1 MNTPE
6 LQKIEPLYMGIK
18 DACERY
24 GIGRTT
30 LYSLF
35 QKSDCPP
42 VMKLGGKTLLE
53 IKPFDEFVR
62 SQLEPSIV
70 EKNKTA

>member
-1 MNTPE
+1 MND
-6 LQKIEPLYMGIK
+6 PLYIGIS
-18 DACERY
+18 DACRRY

-35 QKSDCPP
+35 QLDGCPP
-42 VMKLGGKTLLE
+42 VMQLGGKTLLE
-53 IKPFDEFVR
+53 VAAFDEFVR
-62 SQLEPSIV
+62 SQLRPSVV

>member
-1 MNTPE
+1 MS
-6 LQKIEPLYMGIK
+6 EPLYIGIS
-18 DACERY
+18 DACRRY

-35 QKSDCPP
+35 QLDGCPP

-53 IKPFDEFVR
+53 VAAFDEFVR
-62 SQLEPSIV
+62 SQLRPSVV

>member
-1 MNTPE
+1 MS
-6 LQKIEPLYMGIK
+6 EPLYIGIS
-18 DACERY
+18 DACRRY

-35 QKSDCPP
+35 QLDGCPP
-42 VMKLGGKTLLE
+42 VMKLGGKTLLNVAA
-53 IKPFDEFVR
+53 FDGFFQA
-62 SQLEPSIV
+62 QLQPSVV

>member
-1 MNTPE
+1 MS
-6 LQKIEPLYMGIK
+6 EPLYIGIS
-18 DACERY
+18 DACRRY

-35 QKSDCPP
+35 QLDGCPP
-42 VMKLGGKTLLE
+42 VQKLGSKTLLDV
-53 IKPFDEFVR
+53 KAMDAFVR
-62 SQLEPSIV
+62 GQLRPSVI